1 MHTDETATTAVSE
14 RVRYAVR
21 DGVAYVTFDRPEAR
35 NAMTAAM
42 YDELCRICDL
52 VDDDESVRGL
62 VLQGAGGAFV
72 AGADIDEFLT
82 FRDGADGVAYEARQ
96 RRNIDRLASVRVP
109 TLAAVQGFAVGG
121 GMSIASV
128 CDLRIATPD
137 ARFGYPTARTI
148 GNCLAVEGY
157 ALLMSLIGEARTKDL
172 LIRARLMGAEEAL
185 AAGYV
190 SEIVEP
196 DQLQDRAHDI
206 ISRVIGHAP
215 LSMFAA
221 KESIRRIREA
231 NLPSTLDVVERV
243 YGSADFHEG
252 VASFVQ
258 KRSPRW
264 TGR

>member
-1 MHTDETATTAVSE
+1 VSTSRTLFTVEGAV
-14 RVRYAVR
+14 AFL
-21 DGVAYVTFDRPEAR
+21 TFNRPEAR
-35 NAMTAAM
+35 NAMTAEM
-42 YDELCRICDL
+42 YDELCRICDR
-52 VDDDESVRGL
+52 VDADDSIRAM
-62 VLQGAGGAFV
+62 VLDGAGGAFV
-72 AGADIDEFLT
+72 AGADIGEFSSFT
-82 FRDGADGVAYEARQ
+82 DGADGVAYEARQ
-96 RRNIDRLASVRVP
+96 LRNIDRLASVRVP

-128 CDLRIATPD
+128 CDIRICTPD

-148 GNCLAVEGY
+148 GNCLAVQGY

-172 LIRARLMGAEEAL
+172 VMRARLMRADEAL

-196 DQLQDRAHDI
+196 DQLASRAEEI
-206 ISRVIGHAP
+206 VGRLLGHAP

-231 NLPSTLDVVERV
+231 NLPSTVDVIEKV

-252 VASFVQ
+252 VASFLD
-258 KRSPRW
+258 KRTPQW